1 MTCTGVSSGTS
12 STSRRRAGDAG
23 FDRGRGTRR
32 RFEGSQ
38 ARFERRHQRQQA
50 GGFSEQERIRRLQR
64 LVRGE
69 QPLGCGLG
77 QHDCIVAR
85 PPATRPHSEHLQLG
99 DVATSVLGVSGRA
112 MLAAIVAGETD
123 ASALADLAHGLL
135 RKKRE
140 ALEAAL
146 AGRVRPITACC

>member
-1 MTCTGVSSGTS
+1 
-12 STSRRRAGDAG
+12 
-23 FDRGRGTRR
+23 
-32 RFEGSQ
+32 
-38 ARFERRHQRQQA
+38 
-50 GGFSEQERIRRLQR
+50 
-64 LVRGE
+64 
-69 QPLGCGLG
+69 
-77 QHDCIVAR
+77 
-85 PPATRPHSEHLQLG
+85 
-99 DVATSVLGVSGRA
+99 